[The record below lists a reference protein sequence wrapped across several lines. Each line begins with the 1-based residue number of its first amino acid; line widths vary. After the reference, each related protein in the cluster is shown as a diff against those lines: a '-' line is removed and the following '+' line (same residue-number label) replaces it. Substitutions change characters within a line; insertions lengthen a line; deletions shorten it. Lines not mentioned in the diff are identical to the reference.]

1 MIEVMTDVEVLLDGS
16 SVIDVFAVNS
26 ARRKRVEVSERKLTE
41 SDRKL
46 FRKAKELELQSWLDH
61 RVFDLVKKKFVD
73 QERVMRA
80 RWVLT
85 WKSTGKAKA
94 RLCVLGFQDPD
105 LTEVPRDS
113 PTLSAASEALIMQW
127 VASHKYRLISGDIKT
142 AFLSGDEDIRNI
154 FISPPDDVRQ
164 MLNLDHETVLR
175 LRKAVYGL
183 VNAPKKWWDRLKT
196 SLIKHGFTSCALD
209 PCAFVLRKSGKSMEC
224 LVCMLTM

>member
-1 MIEVMTDVEVLLDGS
+1 MMDGESDLVLWASCSQKMETDQVPESELPPVPEDDDLNATVIEVMTDVEVLLDGS
-16 SVIDVFAVNS
+16 SEVDVFAVNS

-46 FRKAKELELQSWLDH
+46 FKKAKELELQSWL
-61 RVFDLVKKKFVD
+61 D

-105 LTEVPRDS
+105 LTEVPHDS

-127 VASHKYRLISGDIKT
+127 VASHKYRPISGDIKT

-154 FISPPDDVRQ
+154 
-164 MLNLDHETVLR
+164 
-175 LRKAVYGL
+175 Y
-183 VNAPKKWWDRLKT
+183 
-196 SLIKHGFTSCALD
+196 FT
-209 PCAFVLRKSGKSMEC
+209 
-224 LVCMLTM
+224 T

>member
-1 MIEVMTDVEVLLDGS
+1 MSIRSRDQIKNHGKHHDRNNEFECTMIHQQLMMDGESDLVFWKQVRKRWRLIKCQNLSCLLFQKVDDLNATVIEVMTDVEVLVDGS
-16 SVIDVFAVNS
+16 SVVDVFAVNS
-26 ARRKRVEVSERKLTE
+26 AQRKRVGVSERKLTE

-61 RVFDLVKKKFVD
+61 RVFDLVKKKLVD

-154 FISPPDDVRQ
+154 LF
-164 MLNLDHETVLR
+164 
-175 LRKAVYGL
+175 
-183 VNAPKKWWDRLKT
+183 
-196 SLIKHGFTSCALD
+196 
-209 PCAFVLRKSGKSMEC
+209 
-224 LVCMLTM
+224 